1 MAMNQPLNNQ
11 ELEALLPWYL
21 NNTLSADERQQ
32 VENWLQESEQ
42 AQDALAQL
50 QLIQKQV
57 QDEDAITAPVDM
69 GWQRFKQQL
78 PISAPQTNQSSFRWQ
93 RLVAT
98 AAAVVIAVQFAL
110 LINLQDNQDTRLL
123 SGDGT
128 IVTAPVTGLLIKV
141 MPADDANWQALQALL
156 LQADATII
164 AGPSAMGLLTLHI
177 TDSPESSAQV
187 QLLESSPLIGHVQ
200 VLENE

>member
-1 MAMNQPLNNQ
+1 MNQPLNNQ

-32 VENWLQESEQ
+32 VESWLQESEQ

-57 QDEDAITAPVDM
+57 QDEEAITAPVDM

-78 PISAPQTNQSSFRWQ
+78 PTSSQQPSHSTFNWQ
-93 RLVAT
+93 RLMAT

-110 LINLQDNQDTRLL
+110 LINVQQSQDTRLL
-123 SGDGT
+123 SGEET
-128 IVTAPVTGLLIKV
+128 IVTAPVAGLHIKV

-156 LQADATII
+156 VQADATII

-177 TDSPESSAQV
+177 ADSPESAAHV
-187 QLLESSPLIGHVQ
+187 QLLESSSLIGHLQ